1 MVKVFADYHTHTR
14 YSHGKGSIEDN
25 VQAALKRGLTQIA
38 ITDHGPA
45 NYNLKRFGV
54 KSPEVL
60 LDIKAEVHRLQKKY
74 PEIEILT
81 GVEANVISLDGTID
95 LPEQILKKLDK
106 VLVGLHL
113 MIIPQSFIDGKRL
126 IYDNLVSYKLFKSKR
141 KKIRYQNTL
150 ALINAIN
157 RYQVDIITHP
167 GYRLDIDTVELAR
180 ACQKVGTALEI
191 NVNHGY
197 LSEKFVEIAAKEG
210 VQFVISSDAHR
221 PEDVG
226 RLSLGVD
233 LVQKIGLP
241 IEQVQNLC

>member
-1 MVKVFADYHTHTR
+1 MKAFADYHTHTR

-25 VQAALKRGLTQIA
+25 VKAALNQNLAEVA

-45 NYNLKRFGV
+45 SYNFKKFGV

-74 PEIEILT
+74 PEIRILA
-81 GVEANVISLDGTID
+81 GVEANVIGSDGTLD
-95 LPEQILKKLDK
+95 VSEEILQKLDK

-113 MIIPQSFIDGKRL
+113 MVIPKSFMDGKRL
-126 IYDNLVSYKLFKSKR
+126 IYDNLVSYKLSKNKR
-141 KKIRYQNTL
+141 QEIRSHNTK
-150 ALINAIN
+150 ALIRAVN
-157 RYQVDIITHP
+157 RYQIDIITHP
-167 GYRLDIDTVELAR
+167 GYRLDIDTMELAK

-197 LSEKFVEIAAKEG
+197 LSFDFIKIAAKEG

-226 RLSLGVD
+226 RLSKGVD
-233 LVQKIGLP
+233 LVQKMGLP
-241 IEQVQNLC
+241 LEQVQNLC